1 MNSRYNT
8 FLTFIFTILATWII
22 LAAMPYFRLN
32 GTYPQVDTQVI
43 LLHFLCGI
51 LFFYFAVLVF
61 FKKYN
66 LDNLRHPLIIIPFFL
81 GIFGVFSSLLND
93 NPNISFSGS
102 PQIGQGVFWYFD
114 LTIMSIIF
122 SQVMFVK
129 KIRFAIFVNLLIIT
143 TFLTFFTFFPNWK
156 GLPVSFY
163 YFTDYLSFFGV
174 LCFISLTT
182 LTKKK
187 YINISGFL
195 ILGFYF
201 TLLENRAATL
211 FWITS
216 FIIALV
222 YFMLNLLKKHNLV
235 RKITPFLF
243 SNIMFVF
250 IVFLI
255 SFLILFC
262 SIYFWPEN
270 YKLSANIKGTLLD
283 APVVR
288 GKIIENSLYSL
299 SDFKTFIFGNGWG
312 RVPDLLLE
320 NMKVWHYDELRL
332 GYNLHFHTHNE
343 LSEHLVSLGII
354 GGIFFLVYI
363 YYIFNEAS
371 KINFL
376 SKLGWLL
383 FFKINCFWFLW
394 TGTFATFAVVI
405 SSFIT
410 YRNNFKELPLKVYN
424 YKVKS
429 FYASITAICI
439 GFFLFYGSYL
449 TYQNTKVGP
458 LLDYNAILQNMEN
471 NKKNSNYQCLSF
483 YTDSNRGGFLLDR
496 FLSGYSS
503 YVMQL
508 KIEDIDEQ
516 ALKVLKELR
525 CKANEMIKANN
536 YTSSLLT
543 TAMQTDTDFYY
554 KFKNNE
560 LRNDLGST
568 NYSDW
573 LYKANI
579 LAETISKR
587 GDLLLPFFSYAI
599 NNDKITDVLKICEKR
614 VLGIESFCYLI
625 KASQILNQPELNK
638 RAINNSINLIKK
650 AIENGLFDELV
661 YGFWFSKCPDPI
673 DNTDENEF
681 CHYGLKGIPL
691 SPDVIFLI
699 SDSEKQRLE
708 NIIN

>member
-8 FLTFIFTILATWII
+8 FLACIFTILATWII
-22 LAAMPYFRLN
+22 FAAMPSFRLN

-43 LLHFLCGI
+43 FIHFLCGI

-66 LDNLRHPLIIIPFFL
+66 FDYLRHPLIIIPFFL

-129 KIRFAIFVNLLIIT
+129 KIRFAVFVNLLIIT
-143 TFLTFFTFFPNWK
+143 AFLTFFTFFPNWK

-174 LCFISLTT
+174 MCFILLTT
-182 LTKKK
+182 LTKRK
-187 YINISGFL
+187 YINILGFI
-195 ILGFYF
+195 ILGIYLA
-201 TLLENRAATL
+201 TLENRAAIL

-222 YFMLNLLKKHNLV
+222 YYTLNLFKKHNLV
-235 RKITPFLF
+235 RTIIPFLF
-243 SNIMFVF
+243 SNKMFVF

-255 SFLILFC
+255 SCLILFC
-262 SIYFWPEN
+262 SIYFWSEN
-270 YKLSANIKGTLLD
+270 YTLSANIKGTLLD

-299 SDFKTFIFGNGWG
+299 FDFKTFIFGNGWG
-312 RVPDLLLE
+312 VVPDLLLE
-320 NMKVWHYDELRL
+320 NMKTWHYDELRL

-354 GGIFFLVYI
+354 GGICFLVYI

-371 KINFL
+371 KFNFL

-394 TGTFATFAVVI
+394 TGTFATFAVIV

-410 YRNNFKELPLKVYN
+410 YTNNLKKLPSTIYN
-424 YKVKS
+424 YKAKS
-429 FYASITAICI
+429 VFTSIAAVCI
-439 GFFLFYGSYL
+439 GIFLFYGSYL
-449 TYQNTKVGP
+449 TYQTTKVNY

-471 NKKNSNYQCLSF
+471 NEKNSNQECLNF
-483 YTDSNRGGFLLDR
+483 YKDSNRGGFMLDR

-508 KIEDIDEQ
+508 EVADIDEK

-525 CKANEMIKANN
+525 CKANELIKANN

-543 TAMQTDTDFYY
+543 TAMQAETDFYY
-554 KFKNNE
+554 KFRKNQ
-560 LRNDLGST
+560 LSHDLVNI
-568 NYSDW
+568 NYNDW

-579 LAETISKR
+579 LAETMPKR
-587 GDLLLPFFSYAI
+587 GDLLLPFLSYAV
-599 NNDKITDVLKICEKR
+599 NNDKINDVLKICEKK
-614 VLGIESFCYLI
+614 VFGIEAFCYLI
-625 KASQILNQPELNK
+625 KASQILNQSELNEYS
-638 RAINNSINLIKK
+638 INNSINLIKK
-650 AIENGLFDELV
+650 AIKIGLFNELT
-661 YGFWFSKCPDPI
+661 YGFWFSKCTE
-673 DNTDENEF
+673 DNMVF
-681 CHYGLKGIPL
+681 CNHGLRGIPL

-699 SDSEKQRLE
+699 SDLEKQRLE
-708 NIIN
+708 NVID